1 MCTKNFFGV
10 ILVLL
15 VFLLTISIG
24 FFAIASEV
32 AAAEGVFVLKLGH
45 LADPANPYALGAS
58 KIAELVEERT
68 DGKLIIKIFPSS
80 QLGNAQKLIEGLV
93 LGTLDFAMTTTA
105 VLGQFEPKL
114 LVFGFPYM
122 MRDRAHAFKALD
134 TIGIELG
141 ENLEAKGI
149 KVLAY
154 FENGI
159 RHMINNKRQLNTPE
173 DMKGLKMRVMSTPV
187 YIELMKSFGA
197 DPTPMAFGEVY
208 SACQQGTIDG
218 LECPAVHFWQKRFFE
233 VNKYITLTGH
243 TYESEPLLIS
253 MKTWNKLPEE
263 YQKILVEATA
273 EALDYSRK
281 IAIEQEAE
289 FFQKIKDAGIC
300 QIDEVD
306 IAPFAEQSKVVW
318 EKLESTVG
326 KDLIE
331 RIQAVQ

>member
-1 MCTKNFFGV
+1 MYTKKFFGV

-24 FFAIASEV
+24 FFAFASE
-32 AAAEGVFVLKLGH
+32 AAAAGEVFELKLGH
-45 LADPANPYALGAS
+45 LADPLNPYALGAA

-68 DGKLIIKIFPSS
+68 DGKVVIKIFPSS
-80 QLGNAQKLIEGLV
+80 QLGKAQKLVEGLV

-122 MRDRAHAFKALD
+122 MRDRAHAYKALD

-141 ENLEAKGI
+141 KNLEPKGI
-149 KVLAY
+149 KVLGF

-159 RHMINNKRQLNTPE
+159 RHMINNKRKINSPD

-187 YIELMKSFGA
+187 YIELMKSLGA

-243 TYESEPLLIS
+243 TYESEPLMIS

-263 YQKILVEATA
+263 YQKILLEATA
-273 EALDYSRK
+273 EALEYSRK
-281 IAIEQEAE
+281 IAVEQESDY
-289 FFQKIKDAGIC
+289 FQKIKDSGIC

-306 IAPFAEQSKVVW
+306 IAPFAEKTKAVW

>member
-1 MCTKNFFGV
+1 MRTRKFSGV
-10 ILVLL
+10 ILILL

-24 FFAIASEV
+24 FFAVASEV
-32 AAAEGVFVLKLGH
+32 AAAEATFELKLGH

-68 DGKLIIKIFPSS
+68 DGKVVIKIFPNS
-80 QLGNAQKLIEGLV
+80 QLGNAQKLVEGLV

-122 MRDRAHAFKALD
+122 LRDRDHAYKALD

-141 ENLEAKGI
+141 EKLEPKGV
-149 KVLAY
+149 KVLGF

-159 RHMINNKRQLNTPE
+159 RHMINNVRKINSPD
-173 DMKGLKMRVMSTPV
+173 DMKGLKIRVMATPV
-187 YIELMKSFGA
+187 YIELMKSLGA

-243 TYESEPLLIS
+243 TYESEPLMMS

-263 YQKILVEATA
+263 YQKILIEATA
-273 EALDYSRK
+273 EALAYSRK
-281 IAIEQEAE
+281 IALEQEAG

-306 IAPFAEQSKVVW
+306 VAPFAEQTKAVW

-326 KDLIE
+326 KDLME

>member
-1 MCTKNFFGV
+1 MCTKKFFGV

-15 VFLLTISIG
+15 VFLLTFSIG
-24 FFAIASEV
+24 FFAIASEA
-32 AAAEGVFVLKLGH
+32 AAAEEVFELKLGH
-45 LADPANPYALGAS
+45 LADPANPYALGAA

-68 DGKLIIKIFPSS
+68 DGKVVIKIFPSS
-80 QLGNAQKLIEGLV
+80 QLGKAQKLVEGLV

-122 MRDRAHAFKALD
+122 MRDRAHAYKALD

-141 ENLEAKGI
+141 KNLELKGI
-149 KVLAY
+149 KVLGF

-159 RHMINNKRQLNTPE
+159 RHMINNKRKINSPD

-187 YIELMKSFGA
+187 YIELMKSLGA

-243 TYESEPLLIS
+243 TYESEPLMIS

-263 YQKILVEATA
+263 YQKILLEATA
-273 EALDYSRK
+273 EALEYSRK
-281 IAIEQEAE
+281 IAVEQESDY
-289 FFQKIKDAGIC
+289 FQKIKDSGIC

-306 IAPFAEQSKVVW
+306 IAPFAEKTKAVW